1 MKPELIKKFP
11 EFQSM
16 QDLEDMKAS
25 KILKG
30 HPRKL
35 SFAFNLAID
44 SLDDG
49 IAFIEKIESIG
60 HKHVNK
66 MADADMEVRNMK
78 TRTTVYCRCVE
89 STDVGTG
96 GAQGARAP
104 PLFKDLGRVPL
115 FVQHGCSP

>member
-16 QDLEDMKAS
+16 QDLENMKS
-25 KILKG
+25 LKILRG

-66 MADADMEVRNMK
+66 MSDADMEVRNMK
-78 TRTTVYCRCVE
+78 STVYYSC
-89 STDVGTG
+89 
-96 GAQGARAP
+96 ARNIV
-104 PLFKDLGRVPL
+104 KN
-115 FVQHGCSP
+115 